1 MMKLLVILSIYNI
14 VETLMML
21 AKLAT
26 PGLLKTKTVSNKDY
40 DVMISVHDVTSKIS
54 SRDSNQIVNG
64 VM

>member
-1 MMKLLVILSIYNI
+1 MKLLVILFIYGI

-21 AKLAT
+21 PKLAT
-26 PGLLKTKTVSNKDY
+26 PGLLKIKTFSNKDY
-40 DVMISVHDVTSKIS
+40 DVMISVHDVTNKIS

>member
-21 AKLAT
+21 AKSAT
-26 PGLLKTKTVSNKDY
+26 PGLLKIKTVSNKDY
-40 DVMISVHDVTSKIS
+40 DVMISVHDVTYKIS